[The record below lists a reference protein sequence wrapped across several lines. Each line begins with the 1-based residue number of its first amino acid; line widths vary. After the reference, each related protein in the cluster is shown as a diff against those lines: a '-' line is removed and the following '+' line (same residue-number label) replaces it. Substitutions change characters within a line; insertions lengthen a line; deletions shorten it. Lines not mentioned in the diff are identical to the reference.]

1 MAVNTWDGAADTD
14 WDTAGNWDT
23 TGATDRVPTSADDVI
38 IPDTSALNNPTLGG
52 TANVKSLTIATDGT
66 VVGGG
71 QTIIIHDEG
80 DGSGGTDQYAAHIQ
94 GIISGELSL
103 DQRTQETGYL
113 RLSPSSGNIHDLTIN
128 HADCVSTLGNFGDVT
143 LTGDLTI
150 TAGQLTTSGNNV
162 NLTVTGGID
171 ITGTLTSNASTITAL
186 AMRINSGGTYNAT
199 SGTTTL
205 SDSDIKYGRV
215 LTVHTDGIFNHNKG
229 LMKFT
234 GGSMP
239 EIEIT
244 GQSLTK
250 NPFYNLQNT
259 NNAYWATNAYV
270 LNNATIAGTNYAGAT
285 GYTTVLGICE
295 NTAGDYNAASHEST
309 SANHFFGTFILSGGT
324 LRLSPMEITVGSF
337 RNTGG
342 TVS

>member
-1 MAVNTWDGAADTD
+1 
-14 WDTAGNWDT
+14 
-23 TGATDRVPTSADDVI
+23 
-38 IPDTSALNNPTLGG
+38 
-52 TANVKSLTIATDGT
+52 
-66 VVGGG
+66 
-71 QTIIIHDEG
+71 
-80 DGSGGTDQYAAHIQ
+80 
-94 GIISGELSL
+94 
-103 DQRTQETGYL
+103 
-113 RLSPSSGNIHDLTIN
+113 
-128 HADCVSTLGNFGDVT
+128 
-143 LTGDLTI
+143 
-150 TAGQLTTSGNNV
+150 
-162 NLTVTGGID
+162 
-171 ITGTLTSNASTITAL
+171 
-186 AMRINSGGTYNAT
+186 
-199 SGTTTL
+199 
-205 SDSDIKYGRV
+205 
-215 LTVHTDGIFNHNKG
+215 
-229 LMKFT
+229 MKFT